1 MEKRIGLLLG
11 NDFDLLINPKRL
23 SNGLID
29 TGFSLGPSIDQE
41 AAIVLKMNQGELK
54 EDPLL
59 GPSLTKFMRGGHS
72 TMAIEHRI
80 RQHLTRAGIDYDSYK
95 DRISTTIKN
104 REQ

>member
-1 MEKRIGLLLG
+1 MERRRGILLDT
-11 NDFDLLINPKRL
+11 NFDLLITPKRL
-23 SNGLID
+23 SSGLID
-29 TGFSLGPSIDQE
+29 TGFSIGSSIDQE

-59 GPSLTKFMRGGHS
+59 GPSLTKFMRGGYS
-72 TMAIEHRI
+72 AMAIEHRI

-104 REQ
+104 KEQ